1 MMHEAFFV
9 TGLSRRGRHM
19 LNKSIGEIL
28 VEQKVITQEQLAK
41 LQLEAREQNMPL
53 DDYLQQQ
60 KAISQQDLAKA
71 SALKFDLPL
80 LSNITEKMANPDILA
95 KVPLRF
101 LREHNIVP
109 IIVDSATH
117 QVTLVTSNPLDFQ
130 PIDELKLIFGT
141 QVSLAV
147 ATKAAIIETINR
159 YYPLEGT
166 KEMIAELAQEE
177 ALSPD
182 MDFETI
188 GTEDILG
195 MASDAPI
202 IKLVNHILYQ
212 AVKRGAS
219 DIHIEPF
226 EKELQVRYRLDG
238 ILYLELTPPK
248 RAQAAITSRIK
259 IMANLNI
266 AEKRQPQDGRI
277 ALKIADKAIDVRV
290 SVLPVVFG
298 ECIVMRLLDKTKT
311 FGKISDLGLSERD
324 LEIVTRTIERPN
336 GIFLIT
342 GPTGSGKTSTLYSI
356 LHKLNSPE
364 VNIVTVEDPVEYQM
378 AGIGQVQVREKIG
391 LTFAAALRSI
401 LRQDPDIIMIGE
413 TRDQETAQIAIQSA
427 LTGHLVLSTLH
438 TNSAAATIT
447 RLLDMG
453 IESYLIA
460 STLVAVAAQ
469 RLVRRLCPHCKQVY
483 TPEEEILKRFGLTTS
498 SIQKATFYRAQ
509 GCEECNQTGYKGR
522 LALFEVMEVSNTIAR
537 LAMERADTNVIEKQA
552 RAEGMTLLFE
562 DGLRKVMLGL
572 TTLEEVLAETAVGER
587 AS

>member
-1 MMHEAFFV
+1 
-9 TGLSRRGRHM
+9 M

-41 LQLEAREQNMPL
+41 LQLEAREQNIPL

-60 KAISQQDLAKA
+60 KTISQQDLAKA

-101 LREHNIVP
+101 LREHNIIP
-109 IIVDSATH
+109 IVVDPTTH

-324 LEIVTRTIERPN
+324 LEIVSRTIERPN

-453 IESYLIA
+453 IEPYLIA

-469 RLVRRLCPHCKQVY
+469 RLVRRLCPLCKQVY
-483 TPEEEILKRFGLTTS
+483 TPEEEILKRFGLTQS

-587 AS
+587 AP